1 MESFQLDINHS
12 LQQQLDTWDRSEQIK
27 LALFIKQKKILRSK

>member
-12 LQQQLDTWDRSEQIK
+12 LQQQLDAWDRSEQIK
-27 LALFIKQKKILRSK
+27 LALFIKQKKPKE